1 MDTSVNWK
9 IEWWRLERMNRLR
22 KSWKKYFSTW
32 ARKCLVID
40 EVWNWTSTWQFWSN
54 DSRRLAQCR
63 SVMFLHNC
71 VKNSGKYLKGWEE
84 DEEGGSLIEKLY
96 FNAAKN
102 QIQFSSKDKYR
113 KHSGNFPSTFT
124 TYLIILHPLY
134 SRTIELKQLVNN

>member
-84 DEEGGSLIEKLY
+84 EEEEEGGGWGKNWLKSYILMLRKIRFSFHRRTNIGNIVAISLPHLRPI
-96 FNAAKN
+96 
-102 QIQFSSKDKYR
+102 
-113 KHSGNFPSTFT
+113 
-124 TYLIILHPLY
+124 
-134 SRTIELKQLVNN
+134 